1 MTQRLLLFYA
11 GILSIATERYRVFSA
26 FRVPAFQASIAII
39 PTVEAFTDVREECA
53 ANIALADLNLFINL
67 TLQGNP

>member
-1 MTQRLLLFYA
+1 
-11 GILSIATERYRVFSA
+11 
-26 FRVPAFQASIAII
+26 
-39 PTVEAFTDVREECA
+39 VREECA